1 MHENLKEIIELE
13 KSDLIDLKFKEIV
26 NYMKTI
32 EEYFKES
39 SEDELEEAIMLYEK
53 LQELYV
59 VANRKLE
66 ELEAKK
72 KAIDKKINFQ
82 NK

>member
-1 MHENLKEIIELE
+1 MHEKLKEIIDLE

-26 NYMKTI
+26 SYMKII

-72 KAIDKKINFQ
+72 KAIDKKINLQ
-82 NK
+82 NN